1 MKDTLKK
8 WSIALRGGR
17 PRDLN
22 TILELSI
29 ETRGR
34 SAPEQMDWLRSLVRY
49 LRGERGYRFTPEART
64 HLLLQRLHQHPDW
77 AQAAG
82 AVVTEVLAR
91 GSALRIFCEAGLP
104 SSASF
109 SQELVGRLVRSVLPP
124 VLTEGSLSGALQQ
137 VFAHRGDDVWLER
150 IPGDERE
157 GLVAWLQASVPEARR
172 AGLVQEMAE
181 GIWLLAN
188 RTTSIALRD
197 EVSARSPLAGPL
209 ASHPMVHLED
219 RAREL
224 AAIVATGGRP
234 DLESLLSATSA
245 ARTFLDGVL
254 SQVEARGVSVD
265 LVFQIERANA
275 YISRMDRLARVIAV
289 VRDPQASAADRT
301 EAVWSLLVE
310 LVRGELDDRRP
321 GRVLTQSAHLIARKT
336 VERAGETG
344 EEGIARSNHELRH
357 ILGSAIGGGVFVAL
371 TALIK
376 YVQPKGLPP
385 FFEALYGAL
394 NYGGSFTAM
403 HFMHLKLA
411 TKMPAMTASA
421 LSSRLSPVPSVE
433 ADREFAAAATAI
445 LRTQI
450 AAVAGNLV
458 GVIPAALLLDGLI
471 ALAGRGHFLSADKAA
486 HVIES
491 VSPWASLTIPF
502 AMFTGVILWVGGWV
516 SSWID
521 NAFVFYDVAGALKSQ
536 GGLRVRFGEK
546 RVNAVADF
554 LSRHVGGVAA
564 ALVLGFGL
572 AFAPEIG
579 RFFGLPLEV
588 RHVTL
593 VTGSL
598 SLAVAAKGLAA
609 VEPEAWAGML
619 AGIVVIGV
627 FNLGV
632 SFALA
637 FGTAVR
643 ARRIPAVR
651 GFALLGQT
659 AGGVVR
665 RPLSLL
671 RIPAPD
677 TSRA

>member
-643 ARRIPAVR
+643 ARRIPAMR